1 LAVALSLLRPLGM
14 LGLVLADSAKHV
26 SHALT
31 MLVLTRRRIGSLADM
46 RLGQTVVKAS
56 LAAAAMAGVIYLA
69 SVVIQ
74 PWTDT
79 QALADRLIA
88 LVVPGGLGTVA
99 FLGMAAV
106 LRIEEMGLLR
116 SLVRERL
123 PRRRLD

>member
-1 LAVALSLLRPLGM
+1 
-14 LGLVLADSAKHV
+14 
-26 SHALT
+26 
-31 MLVLTRRRIGSLADM
+31 MLVLTRLRIGSLADM

-56 LAAAAMAGVIYLA
+56 LAAGAMAGVIYLA